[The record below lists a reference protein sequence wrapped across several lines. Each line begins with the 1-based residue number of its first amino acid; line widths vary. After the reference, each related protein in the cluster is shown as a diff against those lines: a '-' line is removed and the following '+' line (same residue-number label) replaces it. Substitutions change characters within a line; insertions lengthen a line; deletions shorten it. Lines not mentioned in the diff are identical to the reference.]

1 MVDAF
6 WRPRSLASRQLLV
19 ASLGLMAFLALV
31 GFALD
36 RAFMQTAEQN
46 LHSRLQNYATAY
58 AAGTEFDVSG
68 ALIPM
73 ADSPDPRLDR
83 PGSGL
88 YAQIVGNG
96 MAWTSASTSGPQ
108 LPVPKQL
115 AIGQEVFDGP
125 LPVRNL
131 NGFGSQVYR
140 YGRGLGAMDGS
151 GNVIPYT
158 VYILEDTRPFM
169 AQMNTFRR
177 SLWTYMAMAGL
188 VLLLLQMLTLRWSLR
203 PLRNVV
209 TELERVKDG
218 RASKMSGRHPRE
230 LAPLTESV
238 NSLIDSERLNL
249 ERQRNVMGDL
259 AHSLKTPLAVMRT
272 SLDSHVPEAQLR
284 EDVDVQLRRMNDIVG
299 YQLGRARSTG
309 HKLYAAPIEVERHAE
324 DIVSGLEKIYARKG
338 ILCEFDVDAAARFHG
353 EQGDLQELLGNL
365 LENAFKWANSR
376 VLLTVAMVP
385 QTERGARRALR
396 IAVED
401 DGPGIP
407 KAQVMELLQRGVR
420 GDERV
425 QGHGIGLSIVQ
436 DIVHGYRGELDV
448 SRSGE
453 LGGAKFEVTLPR

>member
-19 ASLGLMAFLALV
+19 ASLGLLAFLALV

-46 LHSRLQNYATAY
+46 LRSRLQNYAIAYTA
-58 AAGTEFDVSG
+58 AAQFDISG
-68 ALIPM
+68 VLLPPAL
-73 ADSPDPRLDR
+73 APDPRLDR

-88 YAQIVGNG
+88 YAQMVANG
-96 MAWTSASTSGPQ
+96 TTWGSASTSGPK
-108 LPVPKQL
+108 LPSATPL
-115 AIGQEVFDGP
+115 GIGQESFEGP
-125 LPVRNL
+125 LSIRTI
-131 NGFGSQVYR
+131 NGFDSEVYR
-140 YGRGLGAMDGS
+140 YGRGFGWMDGN
-151 GNVIPYT
+151 GNVTPYT
-158 VYILEDTRPFM
+158 VYILEDTRPFK
-169 AQMNTFRR
+169 AQMNVFRQ
-177 SLWTYMAMAGL
+177 SLWTYMAIAGL
-188 VLLLLQMLTLRWSLR
+188 LLLLLQMLTLRWSLR
-203 PLRNVV
+203 PLKHVV
-209 TELERVKDG
+209 TELDQVKDG
-218 RASKMSGRHPRE
+218 RASKMSGHHPRE

-249 ERQRNVMGDL
+249 ERQRNVMSDL

-272 SLDSHVPEAQLR
+272 SLDSHVPEPQMR
-284 EDVDVQLRRMNDIVG
+284 HDVDVQLRRMNDIVG
-299 YQLGRARSTG
+299 YQLGRARSSG
-309 HKLYAAPIEVERHAE
+309 HKLYAAPIEIERHAE
-324 DIVSGLEKIYARKG
+324 DIVGGLEKIYAAKG
-338 ILCEFDVDAAARFHG
+338 ILCEFDIDASARFHG

-365 LENAFKWANSR
+365 LENAFKWATSR
-376 VLLTVAMVP
+376 VLLTVGTMV
-385 QTERGARRALR
+385 QGGGRLRALR

-448 SRSGE
+448 SRSTE